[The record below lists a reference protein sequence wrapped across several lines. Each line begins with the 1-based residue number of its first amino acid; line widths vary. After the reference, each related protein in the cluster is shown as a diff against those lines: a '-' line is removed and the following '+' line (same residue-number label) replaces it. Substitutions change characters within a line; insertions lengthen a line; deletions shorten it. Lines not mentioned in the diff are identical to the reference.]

1 VRGGEREY
9 ATVKPQNVAIT
20 GATGMIGTALTA
32 ALRAEGR
39 GVTAL
44 TRDAGL
50 ARRVLPGAGS
60 PDLRV
65 AAYDPLGGDA
75 LRAGVEG
82 CDAVVHLAGEPIVGR
97 WTPDTRR
104 AIGQS
109 RADGTR
115 RLVAAIAAARDRP
128 RVLVSASAA
137 RFYGVSDTAIF
148 DEDSPPGPAWDF
160 LATVCRAWERE
171 ALAAEALGVRVVI
184 LRFGVVLGLTRRM
197 REVLPSVRRFIGG
210 RVGSGRQWLS
220 WLHLSDAVAV
230 IERALDDETMRGPYN
245 ATAPTPV
252 PMAQFTAAL
261 GRAAGGVIPVPVPT
275 GIIQRY
281 MGDGATVI
289 LDGQRALPKRL
300 IAAGHQ
306 FLEPDIARAAA
317 RVLA

>member
-1 VRGGEREY
+1 
-9 ATVKPQNVAIT
+9 
-20 GATGMIGTALTA
+20 MIGTALTA

-39 GVTAL
+39 RVTAL

-50 ARRVLPGAGS
+50 ARRVLPGAGA

-65 AAYDPLGGDA
+65 AAYDPRGGAA
-75 LRAGVEG
+75 LRDGVEG

-97 WTPDTRR
+97 WTPETRR
-104 AIGQS
+104 AIGES

-115 RLVAAIAAARDRP
+115 RVVEAIAAARSRP

-137 RFYGVSDTAIF
+137 RIYGVSDTAIF
-148 DEDSPPGPAWDF
+148 DETSPPGPAWDF

-220 WLHLSDAVAV
+220 WLHLSDAVAL
-230 IERALDDETMRGPYN
+230 IGRALDDAAMRGAYN

-261 GRAAGGVIPVPVPT
+261 GRAVGGVIPVPVPA
-275 GIIQRY
+275 GLIQRY

-289 LDGQRALPKRL
+289 LDGQRVLPRRL
-300 IAAGHQ
+300 IAEGHR

-317 RVLA
+317 RVLD

>member
-1 VRGGEREY
+1 
-9 ATVKPQNVAIT
+9 VKPQNVAIT

-115 RLVAAIAAARDRP
+115 RVVEAIAAARERSPGRP

-148 DEDSPPGPAWDF
+148 DENSPPGPAWDF
-160 LATVCRAWERE
+160 LATVCQAWERE

-184 LRFGVVLGLTRRM
+184 LRFGVVLGMTRRM
-197 REVLPSVRRFIGG
+197 REVLPTVRRFIGG

-220 WLHLSDAVAV
+220 WLHLSDAVGV
-230 IERALDDETMRGPYN
+230 IGRALDDDAMRGPYN
-245 ATAPTPV
+245 ATSPNPAQ
-252 PMAQFTAAL
+252 MAQFTAAL
-261 GRAAGGVIPVPVPT
+261 GRAAGGVIPIPVPA
-275 GIIQRY
+275 GLIQRY

-300 IAAGHQ
+300 LAADYH

-317 RVLA
+317 RALD

>member
-1 VRGGEREY
+1 
-9 ATVKPQNVAIT
+9 VKPQSIAVT

-39 GVTAL
+39 AVTAL
-44 TRDAGL
+44 TRDAAL
-50 ARRVLPGAGS
+50 ARRVLPGAGA
-60 PDLRV
+60 PGLRV
-65 AAYDPLGGDA
+65 VAYDAQSG
-75 LRAGVEG
+75 AGLAEGVAG

-97 WTPDTRR
+97 WTPETRR

-115 RLVAAIAAARDRP
+115 RVVEAIAAARERSPGRP

-148 DEDSPPGPAWDF
+148 DENSPPGPAWDF
-160 LATVCRAWERE
+160 LATVCQAWERE

-184 LRFGVVLGLTRRM
+184 LRFGVVLGMTRRM
-197 REVLPSVRRFIGG
+197 REVLPTVRRFIGG

-220 WLHLSDAVAV
+220 WLHLSDAVGV
-230 IERALDDETMRGPYN
+230 IGRALDDDAMRGPYN
-245 ATAPTPV
+245 ATSPNPAQ
-252 PMAQFTAAL
+252 MAQFTAAL
-261 GRAAGGVIPVPVPT
+261 GRAAGGVIPIPVPA
-275 GIIQRY
+275 GLIQRY

-300 IAAGHQ
+300 LAADYH
-306 FLEPDIARAAA
+306 FLDPDIARAAA
-317 RVLA
+317 RALD

>member
-1 VRGGEREY
+1 MRDDEKEQ

-39 GVTAL
+39 SVTAL
-44 TRDAGL
+44 TRDESL

-65 AAYDPLGGDA
+65 VAYESRGGDA
-75 LRAGVEG
+75 LRAGVTG

-97 WTPDTRR
+97 WTPETRR
-104 AIGQS
+104 AIGES

-115 RLVAAIAAARDRP
+115 RLVAAIAAAPVRP

-148 DEDSPPGPAWDF
+148 DENSPPGPAWDF
-160 LATVCRAWERE
+160 LATVCQAWERE

-210 RVGSGRQWLS
+210 RVGSGKQWLS
-220 WLHLSDAVAV
+220 WLHLSDAVAL
-230 IERALDDETMRGPYN
+230 IERALDDETMRGAYN

-261 GRAAGGVIPVPVPT
+261 GRAAGGLIPIPVPA

-306 FLEPDIARAAA
+306 FLEPEITRAAA
-317 RVLA
+317 KVLA